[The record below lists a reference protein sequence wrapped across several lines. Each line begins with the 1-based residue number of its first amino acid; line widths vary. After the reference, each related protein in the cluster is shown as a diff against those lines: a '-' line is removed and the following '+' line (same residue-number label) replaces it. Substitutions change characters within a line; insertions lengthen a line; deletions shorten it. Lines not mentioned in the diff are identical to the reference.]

1 MEELVALLIEKN
13 ITIGSVE
20 SFTVG
25 KFAAMLGEI
34 PNVSKVYKGSL
45 ITYQNETKERLLT
58 ISNDIIAQKGVVSK
72 EVASLMCIHGQKIL
86 NSDLCVS
93 FTGNAGPN
101 KIEEKAVGTVFIG
114 IIWKQKVRV
123 YNLQLTGTRVKIQEE
138 AIAFANKKIK
148 EILLEENESV

>member
-25 KFAAMLGEI
+25 KFAATLGEV
-34 PNVSKVYKGSL
+34 PNVSKVFKGSL
-45 ITYQNETKERLLT
+45 VTYQNETKERLLN
-58 ISNDIIAQKGVVSK
+58 ISKDVIAQKGVVSK
-72 EVASLMCIHGQKIL
+72 ELASLMCIHGQQIL

-93 FTGNAGPN
+93 FTGNAGPG
-101 KIEEKAVGTVFIG
+101 KMEEKAVGTVFIG

-123 YNLQLTGTRVKIQEE
+123 YNLQLSGTRVLIQQE
-138 AIAFANKKIK
+138 AIAFVNNKIK
-148 EILLEENESV
+148 AILLEEMG